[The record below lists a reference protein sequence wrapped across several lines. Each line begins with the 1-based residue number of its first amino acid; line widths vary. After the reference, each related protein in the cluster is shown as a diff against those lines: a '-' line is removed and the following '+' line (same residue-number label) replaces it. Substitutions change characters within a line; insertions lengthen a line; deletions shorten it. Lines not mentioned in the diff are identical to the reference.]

1 MTVAAVIVAAGH
13 GSRLGEVGALR
24 PKALVEIDGR
34 SLLELS
40 LAALRTVPG
49 VREFVVVHPPDRAD
63 AFRAVV
69 GEHVRLVPGGPSR
82 AASVRAGVEA
92 VGSSA
97 EAVAIHDAARP
108 LVPPLV
114 VTRVIDA
121 VAGKVIA
128 AAPGLPVADTLK
140 RVRPDGDVLGTVGR
154 GGLWAVHTPQVIRRD
169 VLEATLEWADGRD
182 TTDDLALVEQAR
194 AAGAVLGRIVLV
206 HGDPR
211 DLKVT
216 FPEDLA
222 LAAAILRGSRPT
234 LGSWGSPSPHGM
246 SR

>member
-24 PKALVEIDGR
+24 PKALLEVDGR
-34 SLLELS
+34 TLLEL
-40 LAALRTVPG
+40 ALTTMRAVHAVT
-49 VREFVVVHPPDRAD
+49 EFVVVHPPGREDS
-63 AFRAVV
+63 FREVV
-69 GEHVRLVPGGPSR
+69 GDQVRLVRGGPTR
-82 AASVRAGVEA
+82 AASVRAGVGA

-108 LVPPLV
+108 LVPPV
-114 VTRVIDA
+114 VMARVIDA
-121 VAGKVIA
+121 LAGKVIA

-154 GGLWAVHTPQVIRRD
+154 GGLWAVHTPQVVRRD

-182 TTDDLALVEQAR
+182 TTDDLALVEEAR

-206 HGDPR
+206 RGDPR
-211 DLKVT
+211 DLKIT

-222 LAAAILRGSRPT
+222 LVATIVRGSRPT
-234 LGSWGSPSPHGM
+234 AFGTT
-246 SR
+246 R